1 MNPNKR
7 IKLRTGDHLVT
18 PRTGYTHH
26 GLYIGDGT
34 VIHYLQDGVCLAT
47 LKDFCD
53 GATYHVKDT
62 PRRYSR
68 DKCVERAYSRIG
80 EDDYNLLFNNCE
92 SFVNWCLN
100 GLPISEQV
108 TSFGDTVIK
117 AVELTRPTKVPLSD
131 CNYRTPPTTG
141 PTVPMPDTLA
151 KVVPVLSAAFAAVEV
166 FNVLAND
173 KPVGEAVKDFA
184 VNTAELAATV
194 VIADAITKVATPV
207 FARSLGG
214 AIPGVAV
221 GLATY
226 TVASAIINHGFTGA
240 ALEAVVDDVGDMFGS
255 AIDVAFDIGSGIGTV
270 VEGTGSILYDFV
282 TFDWW

>member
-18 PRTGYTHH
+18 PRMGYTHH

-108 TSFGDTVIK
+108 TSFGDNVIK
-117 AVELTRPTKVPLSD
+117 AVELTRPTKAPLSD
-131 CNYRTPPTTG
+131 CNYRTPPMSG
-141 PTVPMPDTLA
+141 PTVPKQGDIGDVLNILLGTDDIA
-151 KVVPVLSAAFAAVEV
+151 KVAKKRKRGEFGVPRDTALRFTIESVMARTTKSTVSGNSTLGTDLIKGVTGGTMNNTMRGV
-166 FNVLAND
+166 
-173 KPVGEAVKDFA
+173 VG
-184 VNTAELAATV
+184 
-194 VIADAITKVATPV
+194 AIETGEEILDVASKVASGV
-207 FARSLGG
+207 GG
-214 AIPGVAV
+214 AIAHGVGRAA
-221 GLATY
+221 GGTAT
-226 TVASAIINHGFTGA
+226 AIYD
-240 ALEAVVDDVGDMFGS
+240 L
-255 AIDVAFDIGSGIGTV
+255 FD
-270 VEGTGSILYDFV
+270 L
-282 TFDWW
+282 W